1 MRGVRCWRKMRSG
14 KPSTCSSLPT
24 VLTVLT
30 GTRASCNS
38 CFRRFVHLILTSH
51 LSHFSLSLHA
61 RTSCLSHTHS
71 SSLYESF
78 IRGIIVWAFL
88 GPDVCLTFSRQGATI
103 TRWFRVTLSGFGLG
117 LPQFLCN
124 SMSWRHKSITELL
137 FLKQYL
143 NFSFSTLC
151 KTPLKLFSLLSVG
164 FISVACLACI
174 FYFLL
179 LCILYYTSVCVCVC

>member
-1 MRGVRCWRKMRSG
+1 MFSPVC
-14 KPSTCSSLPT
+14 PPHINISSLP
-24 VLTVLT
+24 LL
-30 GTRASCNS
+30 SCS
-38 CFRRFVHLILTSH
+38 PRTHF
-51 LSHFSLSLHA
+51 LS
-61 RTSCLSHTHS
+61 LSHTHS

-78 IRGIIVWAFL
+78 IRGTIVWAFL

-124 SMSWRHKSITELL
+124 SMSCRHKSVTELL
-137 FLKQYL
+137 FFLKQYL

-179 LCILYYTSVCVCVC
+179 RCILHYTSVCVCVCVSFIILFKGVL